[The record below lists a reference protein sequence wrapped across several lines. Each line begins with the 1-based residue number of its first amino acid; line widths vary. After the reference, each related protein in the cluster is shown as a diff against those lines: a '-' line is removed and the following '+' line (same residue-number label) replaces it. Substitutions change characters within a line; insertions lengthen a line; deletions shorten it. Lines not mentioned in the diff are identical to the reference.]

1 MKKNILLFIV
11 DSLNYSRVKSS
22 ELELMPF
29 LGELERKG
37 ISCEN
42 MFSQAPYTEAAVMNI
57 YCGQNVLSNG
67 GYLRRFA
74 DAPLTV
80 FEAMQQKGYKT
91 FFNSLQPQCYPS
103 SLSRGIDC
111 PYYNVGY
118 DLGAFWSYRLSHY
131 SSVFHRGEMT
141 DADYL
146 MLEGIVEDNL
156 REWIAISD
164 QTSKRADPTNM
175 IVDNANGYNA
185 CAVCEAV
192 TSEYNSFLSDKRAY
206 VSELLEK
213 GRAHSL
219 YSIPAYV
226 QNNKI
231 KNRAKMEEIRG
242 AVTPTLKRIRRMN
255 RRLNLKN
262 ERGVFKGP
270 MRKFGAFIKHPSK
283 TSFKNFLKSGYL
295 SYNALFD
302 SDLYER
308 IEGDY
313 DLFKNA
319 PSARTHI
326 DHYIEWAKTDNSDT
340 PHFACIHVDDVHNP
354 EVFFTYDSDD
364 VELIKHEMADAESL
378 LDTIPK
384 DHSGSITHLL
394 SLRYIDGV
402 IRYMYDMLES
412 EGMLDNTVIAICAD
426 HGFSFGGVPLRDSF
440 VVNLYLENYNIP
452 FVITGAGHE
461 GLRLTDLRTSK
472 DIPATLCDIADGII
486 PEQFDGHSVIDTDG
500 YSHVMIEYCGGGC
513 PDLSRREL
521 KIAAFDS
528 NWFVGTLATVQQ
540 SVDDKTLSEIYDLKN
555 DPLQLKNLVGK
566 DYDRDAVERLSDV
579 IRKRKAELLLET
591 EQRAGI

>member
-1 MKKNILLFIV
+1 M
-11 DSLNYSRVKSS
+11 
-22 ELELMPF
+22 
-29 LGELERKG
+29 
-37 ISCEN
+37 
-42 MFSQAPYTEAAVMNI
+42 TE
-57 YCGQNVLSNG
+57 
-67 GYLRRFA
+67 
-74 DAPLTV
+74 
-80 FEAMQQKGYKT
+80 
-91 FFNSLQPQCYPS
+91 
-103 SLSRGIDC
+103 
-111 PYYNVGY
+111 
-118 DLGAFWSYRLSHY
+118 
-131 SSVFHRGEMT
+131 
-141 DADYL
+141 ADYL
-146 MLEGIVEDNL
+146 TLEEIVEDNL
-156 REWIAISD
+156 VEWIRISD
-164 QTSKRADPTNM
+164 QTAKRADPTNM
-175 IVDNANGYNA
+175 IVDNASDYDA
-185 CAVCEAV
+185 ASVCESV
-192 TSEYNSFLSDKRAY
+192 TKEYNSFLSNKRTY
-206 VSELLEK
+206 VTELLEQ

-231 KNRAKMEEIRG
+231 KNRAKMEDIRG
-242 AVTPTLKRIRRMN
+242 VVIPTLKRIRRMN

-262 ERGVFKGP
+262 ERDVFKGP
-270 MRKFGAFIKHPSK
+270 MRKFGAFVKHPSK

-308 IEGDY
+308 VEGNY

-326 DHYIEWAKTDNSDT
+326 DHYVEWAKKDASDK

-364 VELIKHEMADAESL
+364 AELIRSEMADAQSL
-378 LDTIPK
+378 LDTIPS

-402 IRYMYDMLES
+402 IRYMYDRLED

-472 DIPATLCDIADGII
+472 DIAATLCDIADGVV
-486 PEQFDGHSVIDTDG
+486 PEQFDGRSVIDTDG
-500 YSHVMIEYCGGGC
+500 HPYVTIEYCGGGC

-521 KIAAFDS
+521 KIAAFD
-528 NWFVGTLATVQQ
+528 NDWFVGTLATLQQ
-540 SVDDKTLSEIYDLKN
+540 SVDDKTLTEIYDLKN
-555 DPLQLKNLVGK
+555 DPLQLNNLVSK
-566 DYDRDAVERLSDV
+566 AYDKDAVERLIDV
-579 IRKRKAELLLET
+579 IRKRKIELSLET
-591 EQRAGI
+591 EQRAKI